1 MPKQS
6 SAAQHAASCT
16 LELCASDDV
25 VTCAPAS
32 VLQPVLSRH
41 HDQDLTYQAFFAS
54 YNIPTFTLLTFDY
67 GDSYVECQLDGKC
80 LCGAEACYSK
90 RAAE

>member
-1 MPKQS
+1 VRPSLVRSCKLGLCDMTTVLMCT
-6 SAAQHAASCT
+6 SASG
-16 LELCASDDV
+16 
-25 VTCAPAS
+25 
-32 VLQPVLSRH
+32 LQPVLSRH

-54 YNIPTFTLLTFDY
+54 YNIPAFTLLTFDY